1 MTSQNWDPWSYR
13 EGVDP
18 YRRDRVG
25 DGELVDD
32 VTSGTTGD
40 VTGRQ
45 HDLVGFKVE
54 AVDGSIGKI
63 DGATDEV
70 GGSYVVVDT
79 GPWIFGRKVMLPAG
93 TISQVDWENGA
104 VYVDRTKD
112 EIKDSPELGETGG
125 GYDDPDYR
133 ERLGTYYGDYYGPR
147 V

>member
-1 MTSQNWDPWSYR
+1 MTMQNWDPWNYR
-13 EGVDP
+13 EDIDW
-18 YRRDRVG
+18 RRRTDT
-25 DGELVDD
+25 
-32 VTSGTTGD
+32 TSEMAED

-93 TISQVDWENGA
+93 TISSVDWDSES
-104 VYVDRTKD
+104 VFVDRTKD
-112 EIKDSPELGETGG
+112 EIKDSPELGDTGVDW
-125 GYDDPDYR
+125 DDPGYR
-133 ERLGTYYGDYYGPR
+133 NQVGDYYGGYYGPR
-147 V
+147 T